1 MVAGMQQR
9 PDERGDGLATF
20 DEFGRWTW
28 REFNGRVNQS
38 IQGFRGLGLELEL
51 ELENSGATVVVGG
64 PVENLGKLELLLS
77 PYRLSE
83 FEGKVV
89 LCNAPPCRRTSP
101 DC

>member
-1 MVAGMQQR
+1 MVVGVQQR
-9 PDERGDGLATF
+9 LDERGDGLAIV

-38 IQGFRGLGLELEL
+38 IHGLRGLGL
-51 ELENSGATVVVGG
+51 ELENSGATVVGG
-64 PVENLGKLELLLS
+64 DPVENLGKLELLLS
-77 PYRLSE
+77 PYRLTE
-83 FEGKVV
+83 FEGTVV